1 MYGLTTLAVVTWV
14 TPPDSGRP
22 SEGAKSLNLP
32 PLGQPG
38 RAGPLLTK
46 SLLFVGEGDPI
57 AAVNPPGGGGL
68 KFRAYDKKT
77 GAVVWETELEA
88 GTTGTPMTCQVGD
101 RQFIVVAIGS
111 RTHSAE
117 LVALALP

>member
-1 MYGLTTLAVVTWV
+1 M
-14 TPPDSGRP
+14 
-22 SEGAKSLNLP
+22 
-32 PLGQPG
+32 
-38 RAGPLLTK
+38 TK

-68 KFRAYDKKT
+68 TFRAYDKKT
-77 GAVVWETELEA
+77 GAVVWETTLDA
-88 GTTGTPMTCQVGD
+88 GTTGAPMTYLAGD